1 MNDHVPIIVGLA
13 ISIPILFALVF
24 WLELKRVAADKKR
37 IREKVL
43 SHGWKYY
50 SSSWE
55 QLSGQ
60 SNTLFRSSLI
70 GPGFYSVCYRNSD
83 GDMVSRVC
91 ETSPSLGVYWSDKD
105 EDTVILSETHQQ
117 CKKCEGN
124 LKPKWVVCPVCATPV
139 ERGNT

>member
-1 MNDHVPIIVGLA
+1 
-13 ISIPILFALVF
+13 
-24 WLELKRVAADKKR
+24 LELKRVEADKKR

-43 SHGWKYY
+43 SHGWQYY

-55 QLSGQ
+55 QLTGQ

-91 ETSPSLGVYWSDKD
+91 ETSPSLGVYWSDK
-105 EDTVILSETHQQ
+105 EQDTVMLSHTHHE
-117 CKKCEGN
+117 CEKCQGKV
-124 LKPKWVVCPVCATPV
+124 KPDWKFCPACGTEAKR
-139 ERGNT
+139 EAS

>member
-1 MNDHVPIIVGLA
+1 MNIIVVLA
-13 ISIPILFALVF
+13 ITIPLLFALVF
-24 WLELKRVAADKKR
+24 WLELKRVAADKQR

-43 SHGWKYY
+43 SHGWEYY

-55 QLSGQ
+55 QLPGQ

-83 GDMVSRVC
+83 GDMVSQVC

-105 EDTVILSETHQQ
+105 EDTVILKQAHQD
-117 CKKCEGN
+117 CKKCEGKV
-124 LKPKWVVCPVCATPV
+124 KPNWKFCPFCGT
-139 ERGNT
+139 ENQQETS